1 MNLNAILKLLDE
13 LKHEKSAI
21 HDRLLESQ
29 MTLSRVYL
37 TEEEKVLALRAMQQG
52 LNDLRSLDARFIE
65 LDSQVKYVDTK
76 MRQLN
81 VLTQEIQRGTVEL
94 ERIQL

>member
-1 MNLNAILKLLDE
+1 MNLNAILSLLAE

-29 MTLSRVYL
+29 MTLARVFI

-52 LNDLRSLDARFIE
+52 LNDLRALDSKFIE
-65 LDSQVKYVDTK
+65 LDAQVKYVDGK
-76 MRQLN
+76 MRALN

-94 ERIQL
+94 ERIKL